1 MAIFYSIVE
10 DNVVPSAS
18 ILCQISSLVSLN
30 LLAQV
35 TSDDQIDCPKYKCL
49 VNFQTICDIA
59 KQLKF
64 EIMHYLYDFVWGFY
78 WVADRCYS
86 HLEKMSK
93 ERACRFLYRN
103 TFTGL
108 KNQYRFREV
117 NRFSHWPKY
126 SLVYLQWSYL
136 FAHRQ
141 KGTFSLLTSH
151 TWVKVFRF
159 VFMYKKLTNTF
170 IIRYTKTHG
179 PFKVCCQC
187 TLGTW
192 EETCEVVRSYVVAI
206 FPVCKQI
213 SSKALPICY
222 VQLEITRKVILHLI
236 VKMKVWFGLSVVV
249 SSSTNLKTPMGR
261 EERGY
266 TLGGSLLSWTS
277 SGSKSPSRLSDIRS
291 LRRPPCWNISNP
303 EITTLTTIRVTWS
316 NCHDWEHYANDL
328 LCTLLWDNGHKNW
341 RFSHNNNNNLTVFGR
356 WILGG
361 GEYTKL
367 TPVIFEKEK
376 MSGIYLVPK
385 SLKSG
390 RLRLCH

>member
-1 MAIFYSIVE
+1 
-10 DNVVPSAS
+10 
-18 ILCQISSLVSLN
+18 
-30 LLAQV
+30 
-35 TSDDQIDCPKYKCL
+35 
-49 VNFQTICDIA
+49 
-59 KQLKF
+59 
-64 EIMHYLYDFVWGFY
+64 
-78 WVADRCYS
+78 
-86 HLEKMSK
+86 
-93 ERACRFLYRN
+93 
-103 TFTGL
+103 
-108 KNQYRFREV
+108 
-117 NRFSHWPKY
+117 
-126 SLVYLQWSYL
+126 
-136 FAHRQ
+136 
-141 KGTFSLLTSH
+141 
-151 TWVKVFRF
+151 
-159 VFMYKKLTNTF
+159 MYKKLTNTF

-187 TLGTW
+187 TLGTS

-277 SGSKSPSRLSDIRS
+277 SGSKSPSRLSDIFS
-291 LRRPPCWNISNP
+291 LRRPPW
-303 EITTLTTIRVTWS
+303 
-316 NCHDWEHYANDL
+316 
-328 LCTLLWDNGHKNW
+328 
-341 RFSHNNNNNLTVFGR
+341 VFGR

-367 TPVIFEKEK
+367 TPAIFEKGK
-376 MSGIYLVPK
+376 MSGIYVLPK
-385 SLKSG
+385 LLKSG